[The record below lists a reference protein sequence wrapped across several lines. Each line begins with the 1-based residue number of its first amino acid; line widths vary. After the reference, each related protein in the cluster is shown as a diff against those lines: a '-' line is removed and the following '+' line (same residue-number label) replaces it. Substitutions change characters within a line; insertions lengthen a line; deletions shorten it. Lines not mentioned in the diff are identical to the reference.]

1 MRFFVFFI
9 LLFSFLPSW
18 AFEFQVGDVI
28 VQSFDCYE
36 CRLIQSET
44 NSPFVHSGVVLK
56 DAQGEWKVAE
66 ALGPVG
72 LTPLKTF
79 WSRGKLN
86 AVYRSKELS
95 GLSSYERGA
104 LQTQMLNVFSSQFMG
119 RSFDNDF
126 LWDNHDAQGNETY
139 YCAEFVAKFLNQF
152 LQTSIL
158 PEPMSYQK
166 HYDLWLKIFRGK
178 VPEGL
183 PGLSPASL
191 TRSQFFQEIK
201 E

>member
-1 MRFFVFFI
+1 MRFFVFSI

-18 AFEFQVGDVI
+18 AFEYQVGDVI

-44 NSPFVHSGVVLK
+44 DSPFVHSGVVLK
-56 DAQGEWKVAE
+56 DARGEWKVAE

-79 WSRGKLN
+79 LSRGKLN

-95 GLSSYERGA
+95 QLPSDERSA
-104 LQTQMLNVFSSQFMG
+104 LEKQMLSVFSFQYAG
-119 RSFDNDF
+119 RSFDNEF

-139 YCAEFVAKFLNQF
+139 YCAEFIAKFLNQF
-152 LQTSIL
+152 LQASIL
-158 PEPMSYQK
+158 PEPMSYKK

-183 PGLSPASL
+183 PGISPASF

>member
-1 MRFFVFFI
+1 MRLFIFFI
-9 LLFSFLPSW
+9 LLFSFLSSW
-18 AFEFQVGDVI
+18 AFEYQVGDVI
-28 VQSFDCYE
+28 VQSFECYE

-56 DAQGEWKVAE
+56 DARGEWNIAE

-79 WSRGKLN
+79 LNRGKLN
-86 AVYRSKELS
+86 AVYRSQELS
-95 GLSSYERGA
+95 QLSLSERSSIEK
-104 LQTQMLNVFSSQFMG
+104 QMLSVFTSQFAG
-119 RSFDNDF
+119 RAFDNEF
-126 LWDNHDAQGNETY
+126 LWENYDAQGNETY

-152 LQTSIL
+152 LQTSIF
-158 PEPMSYQK
+158 PEPMSYK
-166 HYDLWLKIFRGK
+166 KNYDLWFKIFKGN

-183 PGLSPASL
+183 PGLSPAYF
-191 TRSQFFQEIK
+191 TRSLLFQEIK